1 MKIDRYTL
9 RVHGP
14 MIVLVVFVLVLA
26 LAYWIPVLAQDI
38 SAL

>member
-9 RVHGP
+9 RVYGP
-14 MIVLVVFVLVLA
+14 LIVLVVFVLILVLA
-26 LAYWIPVLAQDI
+26 YGIPVLVQDI

>member
-9 RVHGP
+9 RVYGP
-14 MIVLVVFVLVLA
+14 LIVLVVFVLILVLA
-26 LAYWIPVLAQDI
+26 YGIPALVQDI

>member
-1 MKIDRYTL
+1 VKIDRYTL

-14 MIVLVVFVLVLA
+14 MIVLVAFVLILVLA
-26 LAYWIPVLAQDI
+26 YGIPALVQDI